1 MKNFRTF
8 FAFAMFAVA
17 SLMMVACSDKDDPAP
32 APEPEPEPEPVDVTF
47 EIEVTGITSNSSL
60 ITVTPSKDDV
70 LYYFD
75 NIAKDEFI
83 DTYGS
88 SAAATAEGAFEKMV
102 AMGMTIEEAI
112 ETYASLGKDSWLYDG
127 GLSPDTEYVAY
138 AVAISNEGKAL
149 SKGQSFEYRT
159 LAEEQPTVS
168 DITFDIEVTDITSTS
183 ANVRIIPSR
192 DDAPYYFD
200 VVSKY
205 ILTEFYN
212 GDAAAVVED
221 MFDSLLENGM
231 PVEEVSEY
239 TKWGEISYSYDDDF
253 SPDEEYVVY
262 AFPINEQGDV
272 IAEGATYNFRT
283 LAEEQ
288 PAVSDMTF
296 DIEVTDVTSTSAN
309 VRITPSRDD
318 VIYYF
323 DVVSK
328 DTLTEVHNGDAT
340 VLVENLFES
349 MAGGTPMEELIA
361 TYTSQGADGW
371 YYDNTLSPDTEYVAY
386 VVPINEQGKAIGEA
400 TIDYFTTSSMNTEMD
415 WDVEFGD
422 IHYDGLSFTVTPTDD
437 TVPYYF
443 TVRPQFS
450 HGGAMSDEELL
461 MTIMSEDAMMM
472 DYYAVTGEYES
483 LYEWQEFILCSDTA
497 YDLIIFA
504 YSDGQPL
511 SGVKKV
517 PFRTKTPETAPAD
530 CTFELS
536 YTLGEGNATISVTP
550 SDENLMYMWDVE
562 DKNIVES
569 FDDIEGYVDAYIGD
583 IIENSGA
590 YEIDFARVMGA
601 ETEEIGFV
609 AGEYVI
615 WAACVNER
623 GEVVSPI
630 AIEEFVMEESAA
642 DASTKT
648 ALGSMKKAV
657 KRTSRREV
665 KRMPQV
671 DHNNAGQKLSLK
683 MAAMMK

>member
-1 MKNFRTF
+1 
-8 FAFAMFAVA
+8 
-17 SLMMVACSDKDDPAP
+17 MMVACSEKDDPAP
-32 APEPEPEPEPVDVTF
+32 EPELDVTF

-88 SAAATAEGAFEKMV
+88 SAAATAEGAFEQMV

-112 ETYASLGKDSWLYDG
+112 ETYASLGVDSWLYDG

-149 SKGQSFEYRT
+149 SEGQLFEY
-159 LAEEQPTVS
+159 
-168 DITFDIEVTDITSTS
+168 
-183 ANVRIIPSR
+183 
-192 DDAPYYFD
+192 
-200 VVSKY
+200 
-205 ILTEFYN
+205 
-212 GDAAAVVED
+212 
-221 MFDSLLENGM
+221 
-231 PVEEVSEY
+231 
-239 TKWGEISYSYDDDF
+239 
-253 SPDEEYVVY
+253 
-262 AFPINEQGDV
+262 
-272 IAEGATYNFRT
+272 RT

-288 PAVSDMTF
+288 PAVSDVTF

-328 DTLTEVHNGDAT
+328 DTLTELHNGDAT

-349 MAGGTPMEELIA
+349 MVSGGTPMEELIA

-415 WDVEFGD
+415 WNVEFGD

-483 LYEWQEFILCSDTA
+483 LYEMGEFILCSDTA

-630 AIEEFVMEESAA
+630 AIEEFVMEESATE
-642 DASTKT
+642 ASTKT
-648 ALGSMKKAV
+648 ALGSMKKDV
-657 KRTSRREV
+657 KRTSSREV
-665 KRMPQV
+665 NSMPKV
-671 DHNNAGQKLSLK
+671 SHNSVGQKLSLRV
-683 MAAMMK
+683 ATR

>member
-17 SLMMVACSDKDDPAP
+17 SFMMMACSDKDDPAP
-32 APEPEPEPEPVDVTF
+32 PPAPEPELDVTF
-47 EIEVTGITSNSSL
+47 DIEVTDITSNGSL

-83 DTYGS
+83 NTYGS

-112 ETYASLGKDSWLYDG
+112 ETYASLGVDSWRYDG

-149 SKGQSFEYRT
+149 SEGQSFEYRT
-159 LAEEQPTVS
+159 LAEEQPAVS

-192 DDAPYYFD
+192 DDVPYYFD

-288 PAVSDMTF
+288 PGVSDMTF

-309 VRITPSRDD
+309 VRVTPSRDD

-323 DVVSK
+323 DIIADYS
-328 DTLTEVHNGDAT
+328 GDVT
-340 VLVENLFES
+340 VLVENMFES
-349 MAGGTPMEELIA
+349 MAGGTPIEELIA
-361 TYTSQGADGW
+361 AYASQGADGW
-371 YYDNTLSPDTEYVAY
+371 YYDNTLSPDTEYMVY

-400 TIDYFTTSSMNTEMD
+400 TIDYFTTSPMNTEMD
-415 WDVEFGD
+415 WNVEFGD
-422 IHYDGLSFTVTPTDD
+422 IHYDGLAFTVTPTDD

-461 MTIMSEDAMMM
+461 ATIMAEDGMMM

-504 YSDGQPL
+504 YSDGQAL

-569 FDDIEGYVDAYIGD
+569 FGGIEGYVDAYIGD
-583 IIENSGA
+583 MIENSGA

-630 AIEEFVMEESAA
+630 AVEEFVMEESAT
-642 DASTKT
+642 DASAKAT
-648 ALGSMKKAV
+648 LGSMKKAV
-657 KRTSRREV
+657 KRTSQREV
-665 KRMPQV
+665 KSMPQV
-671 DHNNAGQKLSLK
+671 SHSKAGQKLSLK
-683 MAAMMK
+683 MATMMK

>member
-1 MKNFRTF
+1 
-8 FAFAMFAVA
+8 MFAVA
-17 SLMMVACSDKDDPAP
+17 SFMMVACSDKDDPAP
-32 APEPEPEPEPVDVTF
+32 QPAPEPELDVTF
-47 EIEVTGITSNSSL
+47 EIEVTDITTTGVL
-60 ITVTPSKDDV
+60 ITVTPSRDNV

-75 NIAKDEFI
+75 NVSKEDFTEK
-83 DTYGS
+83 YGS
-88 SAAATAEGAFEKMV
+88 DVGAVAEGAFEQMV
-102 AMGMTIEEAI
+102 AMGMTLEEAI
-112 ETYASLGKDSWLYDG
+112 ETYASMGKDSWRNSG
-127 GLSPDTEYVAY
+127 GLTPDTEYVAY
-138 AVAISNEGKAL
+138 VVAISNEGKAL
-149 SKGQSFEYRT
+149 SEGQSYEY
-159 LAEEQPTVS
+159 
-168 DITFDIEVTDITSTS
+168 
-183 ANVRIIPSR
+183 
-192 DDAPYYFD
+192 
-200 VVSKY
+200 
-205 ILTEFYN
+205 
-212 GDAAAVVED
+212 
-221 MFDSLLENGM
+221 
-231 PVEEVSEY
+231 
-239 TKWGEISYSYDDDF
+239 
-253 SPDEEYVVY
+253 
-262 AFPINEQGDV
+262 
-272 IAEGATYNFRT
+272 RT

-288 PAVSDMTF
+288 PAVSDITF

-309 VRITPSRDD
+309 VRVTPSRDD

-328 DTLTEVHNGDAT
+328 DTLTELYNGDAT

-349 MAGGTPMEELIA
+349 RASSGIPMEELIA
-361 TYTSQGADGW
+361 TYASQGADDW
-371 YYDNTLSPDTEYVAY
+371 YYDNTLSPDTEYVVY

-400 TIDYFTTSSMNTEMD
+400 TIDYFTTSPMNTEID
-415 WDVEFGD
+415 WNVEFGD

-461 MTIMSEDAMMM
+461 MTIMAEDGMMM

-569 FDDIEGYVDAYIGD
+569 FGGIESYVGAYIGD
-583 IIENSGA
+583 MIENSGA

-601 ETEEIGFV
+601 ETEGIGFV

-630 AIEEFVMEESAA
+630 AVEEFVVEGEEIEASA
-642 DASTKT
+642 KT
-648 ALGSMKKAV
+648 ALGGMKQAL

-665 KRMPQV
+665 KSMPQV

-683 MAAMMK
+683 MAAMVK

>member
-17 SLMMVACSDKDDPAP
+17 SFMMMACSDKDDPAP
-32 APEPEPEPEPVDVTF
+32 PPAPEPEPEPELDVTF
-47 EIEVTGITSNSSL
+47 DIEVTDITSNGSL

-83 DTYGS
+83 NTYGS

-112 ETYASLGKDSWLYDG
+112 ETYASLGVDSWRYDG

-149 SKGQSFEYRT
+149 SEGQSFEYRT
-159 LAEEQPTVS
+159 LAEEQPAVS

-192 DDAPYYFD
+192 DDVPYYFD

-288 PAVSDMTF
+288 PGVSDMTF

-309 VRITPSRDD
+309 VRVTPSRDD

-323 DVVSK
+323 DIIADYS
-328 DTLTEVHNGDAT
+328 GDVT
-340 VLVENLFES
+340 VLVENMFES
-349 MAGGTPMEELIA
+349 MAGGTPIEELIA
-361 TYTSQGADGW
+361 AYASQGADGW
-371 YYDNTLSPDTEYVAY
+371 YYDNTLSPDTEYMVY

-400 TIDYFTTSSMNTEMD
+400 TIDYFTTSPMNTEMD
-415 WDVEFGD
+415 WNVEFGD
-422 IHYDGLSFTVTPTDD
+422 IHYDGLAFTVTPTDD

-461 MTIMSEDAMMM
+461 ATIMAEDGMMM

-504 YSDGQPL
+504 YSDGQAL

-569 FDDIEGYVDAYIGD
+569 FGGIEGYVDAYIGD
-583 IIENSGA
+583 MIENSGA

-630 AIEEFVMEESAA
+630 AVEEFVMEESAT
-642 DASTKT
+642 DASAKAT
-648 ALGSMKKAV
+648 LGSMKKAV
-657 KRTSRREV
+657 KRTSQREV
-665 KRMPQV
+665 KSMPQV
-671 DHNNAGQKLSLK
+671 SHSKAGQKLSLK
-683 MAAMMK
+683 MATMMK

>member
-1 MKNFRTF
+1 MKNFRIF

-17 SLMMVACSDKDDPAP
+17 SFMMVACSEKDDPT
-32 APEPEPEPEPVDVTF
+32 PEPQPP
-47 EIEVTGITSNSSL
+47 
-60 ITVTPSKDDV
+60 TP
-70 LYYFD
+70 
-75 NIAKDEFI
+75 
-83 DTYGS
+83 
-88 SAAATAEGAFEKMV
+88 TA
-102 AMGMTIEEAI
+102 I
-112 ETYASLGKDSWLYDG
+112 
-127 GLSPDTEYVAY
+127 
-138 AVAISNEGKAL
+138 
-149 SKGQSFEYRT
+149 
-159 LAEEQPTVS
+159 
-168 DITFDIEVTDITSTS
+168 
-183 ANVRIIPSR
+183 
-192 DDAPYYFD
+192 
-200 VVSKY
+200 
-205 ILTEFYN
+205 
-212 GDAAAVVED
+212 
-221 MFDSLLENGM
+221 
-231 PVEEVSEY
+231 
-239 TKWGEISYSYDDDF
+239 
-253 SPDEEYVVY
+253 
-262 AFPINEQGDV
+262 
-272 IAEGATYNFRT
+272 
-283 LAEEQ
+283 
-288 PAVSDMTF
+288 TF
-296 DIEVTDVTSTSAN
+296 DIEVTDVTSTSAD

-328 DTLTEVHNGDAT
+328 DTLTELHNGDAT

-349 MAGGTPMEELIA
+349 MASGGTPMEELIA

-415 WDVEFGD
+415 WNVEFGD

-483 LYEWQEFILCSDTA
+483 LYEMGEFILCSDTA

-550 SDENLMYMWDVE
+550 SDENLMYIWDVE

-601 ETEEIGFV
+601 ETEKIGFA

-630 AIEEFVMEESAA
+630 AVKEFVVEGEAAES
-642 DASTKT
+642 T
-648 ALGSMKKAV
+648 AKATLGGMKQAV
-657 KRTSRREV
+657 KRTSSREV
-665 KRMPQV
+665 KSMPKV
-671 DHNNAGQKLSLK
+671 SHNSVGRKLSLRV
-683 MAAMMK
+683 AAR

>member
-17 SLMMVACSDKDDPAP
+17 SFMMVACSDKDDPAP
-32 APEPEPEPEPVDVTF
+32 QPTPEPEPELDVTF
-47 EIEVTGITSNSSL
+47 EIEVTDITTNGVL
-60 ITVTPSKDDV
+60 ITVTPSRDDV

-75 NIAKDEFI
+75 NVSKVDFTEK
-83 DTYGS
+83 YGGDVG
-88 SAAATAEGAFEKMV
+88 AVAEGAFEQMV
-102 AMGMTIEEAI
+102 DMGMTLEEAI
-112 ETYASLGKDSWLYDG
+112 ETYASMGKDSWRNPG
-127 GLSPDTEYVAY
+127 GLTPDTEYVAY

-149 SKGQSFEYRT
+149 SEGQSCEYRT
-159 LAEEQPTVS
+159 LAEEQPAVS

-183 ANVRIIPSR
+183 ANVRIIPSS
-192 DDAPYYFD
+192 DDVPYYFD
-200 VVSKY
+200 VVSQY

-231 PVEEVSEY
+231 PVEEVLQY
-239 TKWGEISYSYDDDF
+239 TKWGEIRYSYDDDL
-253 SPDEEYVVY
+253 SPDEEYVAY

-288 PAVSDMTF
+288 PGVSDMTF

-309 VRITPSRDD
+309 VRVTPSSDD

-323 DVVSK
+323 DIIADYS
-328 DTLTEVHNGDAT
+328 GDVT
-340 VLVENLFES
+340 VLVENMFES
-349 MAGGTPMEELIA
+349 MASDGTPMEELIA
-361 TYTSQGADGW
+361 TFASQGADGW
-371 YYDNTLSPDTEYVAY
+371 YYDNTLSPDTEYMVY

-415 WDVEFGD
+415 WNVEFGD
-422 IHYDGLSFTVTPTDD
+422 IHYDGLAFTVTPTDD

-461 MTIMSEDAMMM
+461 ATIMAEDGMMM
-472 DYYAVTGEYES
+472 DFYAVTGEYES

-504 YSDGQPL
+504 YSNGQAL

-569 FDDIEGYVDAYIGD
+569 FGSIEGYVDAYIGD
-583 IIENSGA
+583 MIENSGA

-601 ETEEIGFV
+601 ETEGIGFV

-630 AIEEFVMEESAA
+630 AVEEFVMEDNATE
-642 DASTKT
+642 ASTKT

-665 KRMPQV
+665 KSMPQV

>member
-17 SLMMVACSDKDDPAP
+17 SFMMVACSDKDDPAP
-32 APEPEPEPEPVDVTF
+32 LPTPEPEPELDVTF

-75 NIAKDEFI
+75 NIAKDEFV

-149 SKGQSFEYRT
+149 SVGQSFEYRT

-288 PAVSDMTF
+288 PGVSDITF

-386 VVPINEQGKAIGEA
+386 VVPMNEQGKAIGEA

-437 TVPYYF
+437 IVPYYF

-517 PFRTKTPETAPAD
+517 PFRTKTPETAPTD

-569 FDDIEGYVDAYIGD
+569 FGSIESYVDAYIGD

-665 KRMPQV
+665 KSMPQV